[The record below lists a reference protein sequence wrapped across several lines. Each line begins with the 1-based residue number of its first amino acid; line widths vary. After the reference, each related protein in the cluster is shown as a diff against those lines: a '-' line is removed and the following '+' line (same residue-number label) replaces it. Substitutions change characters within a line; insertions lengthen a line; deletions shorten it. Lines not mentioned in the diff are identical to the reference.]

1 MELHDR
7 NQLGAFTG
15 LMLFQQAEKLQGGFS
30 LVH

>member
-7 NQLGAFTG
+7 NQLGAFIG
-15 LMLFQQAEKLQGGFS
+15 LVLSQRTEKLQGGFS